1 MVRFLLNN
9 QQTGPECEVF
19 SEANTGSG
27 LLGFSFL
34 KGSISDGKI
43 YPLPIL
49 LSECSFALEQGPDRA
64 S

>member
-19 SEANTGSG
+19 SWANTGSG

-34 KGSISDGKI
+34 EGSISDGKI
-43 YPLPIL
+43 YPLPLL
-49 LSECSFALEQGPDRA
+49 LSECNFALEQGPDRA

>member
-9 QQTGPECEVF
+9 QQTGLEREVF
-19 SEANTGSG
+19 SEANTGLG

-34 KGSISDGKI
+34 KGSI

-49 LSECSFALEQGPDRA
+49 LSECSFALEQGLDRA